1 MSAVNYRLTFSNSE
15 QHCMAT
21 FMNGGP
27 YWHLCTPGQYTEIL
41 CESEEDYKFY
51 MNLIAIC
58 AALSGV
64 IILTFQ
70 VMSNHFHFILEASE
84 EKCKDFFNRLKN
96 RMLRYYPLSGRSKN
110 LKQFNEK
117 ILPIDNLESLR
128 NEIVYSN
135 RNGYLADS
143 KYTPFSYPWGS
154 SYAYYN
160 FLPGIEYHKAFM
172 DLTDREKKALCKSRV
187 LELPEEYR
195 VYNGIIVPESYC
207 NIKKGEALFRNANH
221 NFSKISKNYEAY
233 SAVAKALG
241 ESTVLTDN
249 EMFSVISA
257 KSKRE
262 HGENQP
268 SRLSQNVKLDYA
280 RFMRQDY
287 FASEGQIH
295 RILALD
301 LSVVRELF
309 GH

>member
-221 NFSKISKNYEAY
+221 YFSKISKNYEAY

-262 HGENQP
+262 HDENRP

-280 RFMRQDY
+280 RFMRQDF

>member
-1 MSAVNYRLTFSNSE
+1 
-15 QHCMAT
+15 
-21 FMNGGP
+21 
-27 YWHLCTPGQYTEIL
+27 
-41 CESEEDYKFY
+41 
-51 MNLIAIC
+51 
-58 AALSGV
+58 
-64 IILTFQ
+64 
-70 VMSNHFHFILEASE
+70 
-84 EKCKDFFNRLKN
+84 
-96 RMLRYYPLSGRSKN
+96 
-110 LKQFNEK
+110 
-117 ILPIDNLESLR
+117 
-128 NEIVYSN
+128 
-135 RNGYLADS
+135 
-143 KYTPFSYPWGS
+143 
-154 SYAYYN
+154 
-160 FLPGIEYHKAFM
+160 M

-221 NFSKISKNYEAY
+221 YFSKISKNYEAY

-262 HGENQP
+262 HGENRP

-301 LSVVRELF
+301 LSVVRDVNGLAHKSAVAMPA
-309 GH
+309 GCVGPH